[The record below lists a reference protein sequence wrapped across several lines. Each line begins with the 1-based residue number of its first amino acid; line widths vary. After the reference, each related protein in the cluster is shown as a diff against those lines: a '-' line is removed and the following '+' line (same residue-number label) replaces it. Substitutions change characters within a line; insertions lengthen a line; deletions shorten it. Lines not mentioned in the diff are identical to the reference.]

1 MRKTVLFL
9 ILMACTMCS
18 KRTQPVP
25 PVMYM
30 EYIVRNETRC
40 APFHC
45 IFERDA
51 QNRYLLT
58 DASDCQQRTIEVTES
73 FAQDLRQII
82 EEEQI
87 RSYKPEYRSLGAVQD
102 GEEWQLTI
110 RFENSEKPLCSS
122 GHQAQPK
129 GKGLE
134 RIQQLCIATWND

>member
-18 KRTQPVP
+18 KSSTPVP
-25 PVMYM
+25 PVTYM

-45 IFERDA
+45 ILERDA

-58 DASDCQQRTIEVTES
+58 NASDCELRTIEVPES
-73 FAQDLRQII
+73 FAQDLRRII
-82 EEEQI
+82 EEEQM
-87 RSYKPEYRSLGAVQD
+87 RSYKPEYHSLGTVQD
-102 GEEWQLTI
+102 GEQWQITI
-110 RFENSEKPLCSS
+110 RFENNEQTICSS
-122 GHQAQPK
+122 GHQAQPE